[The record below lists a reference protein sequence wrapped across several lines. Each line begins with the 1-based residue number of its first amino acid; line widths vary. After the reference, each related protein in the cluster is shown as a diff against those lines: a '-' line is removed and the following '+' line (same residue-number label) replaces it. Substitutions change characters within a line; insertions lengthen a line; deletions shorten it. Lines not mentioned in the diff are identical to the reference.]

1 MKDLKIKIGI
11 SSFTVYLY
19 NPRLRD
25 ITLSLSTDL
34 ISYKMEWN
42 PKYKKL
48 LPKKDKLYYVEY
60 EKDNIFIYPLPL
72 LKMYLSMLGGHG
84 IKPEDIEFEVCKN
97 TPLPLNVNFASNKS
111 PREYQQ
117 VIVDEIQDPKRK
129 VNFIDLFTGAGKG
142 LVSIYSLI
150 QLNMKVAIIVLPK
163 YIDKWIEELLELTD
177 VKPERIAVIQGSDSL
192 ITIMNNIEEYRETKD
207 IFIFSMRT
215 TMFYI
220 EEYVNT
226 SPMAWDT
233 LKYPIDPTKLL
244 DALGVG
250 TILSDE
256 AHQEFHALYTT
267 MLFFN
272 ANKLIAMSA
281 TLYSHDRRKQYLYS
295 MLFPK
300 SSYCTNMLGTT
311 DHVDVYGIG
320 YCIKKANKIPCERK
334 QGYSQVMF
342 EQYMMTNTR
351 LLVQYFKMLLT
362 YADSYYYKRK
372 QPGEKMLVFCG
383 TVDMCKYMAVK
394 FKKAYPDLT
403 VGTYTQEDEYE
414 VLFKNDIT
422 ISTLYSAGTAI
433 DLPGLITVLQT
444 ISVGSYQANVQA
456 MGRLRKKEG
465 RDMYYV
471 YFYCKNLPKH
481 YDLNRQREESLRDKV
496 KSYTYLAYNELLIR

>member
-11 SSFTVYLY
+11 SSFTVYIY
-19 NPRLRD
+19 NLRLRD

-42 PKYKKL
+42 PKYKRL

-72 LKMYLSMLGGHG
+72 LKMYLSMLGGQG
-84 IKPEDIEFEVCKN
+84 IRPEDIEFEVCKN

-192 ITIMNNIEEYRETKD
+192 ITIMNNLEEYRETKD

-351 LLVQYFKMLLT
+351 LLVQYLKMLLK

-372 QPGEKMLVFCG
+372 LPGEKMLVFCG

-422 ISTLYSAGTAI
+422 ISTLQSAGTGI
-433 DLPGLITVLQT
+433 DLQGLITVLQT